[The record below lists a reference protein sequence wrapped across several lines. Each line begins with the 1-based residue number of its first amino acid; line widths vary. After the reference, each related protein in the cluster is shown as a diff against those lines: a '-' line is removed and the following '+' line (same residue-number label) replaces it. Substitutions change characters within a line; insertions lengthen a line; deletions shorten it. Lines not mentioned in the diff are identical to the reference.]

1 MVQVV
6 IRAVGVAE
14 SSLSGPLLTSC
25 CEAQFLT
32 GHRQVPEI
40 GDPCSKGDEF
50 IL

>member
-1 MVQVV
+1 MV